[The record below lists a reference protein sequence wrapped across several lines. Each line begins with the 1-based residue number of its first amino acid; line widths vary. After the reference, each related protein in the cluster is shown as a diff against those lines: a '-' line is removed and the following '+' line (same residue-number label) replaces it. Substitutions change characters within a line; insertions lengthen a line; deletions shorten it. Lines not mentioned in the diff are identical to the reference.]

1 MSYDI
6 LSSERYN
13 VDGNFQ
19 LYLTFWW
26 VYVDRNFQR
35 HIAFCMV
42 MSIEIF
48 NDFFRLLMIHKK
60 VTAEISTDIRLLQQS
75 IIDILFPSFSCD
87 RR

>member
-26 VYVDRNFQR
+26 VYVDGNFQR
-35 HIAFCMV
+35 HIAFGKV
-42 MSIEIF
+42 MS
-48 NDFFRLLMIHKK
+48 M
-60 VTAEISTDIRLLQQS
+60 EISN
-75 IIDILFPSFSCD
+75 DILLFVW
-87 RR
+87 

>member
-1 MSYDI
+1 M
-6 LSSERYN
+6 LLENLN

-26 VYVDRNFQR
+26 VYVDGNFQR
-35 HIAFCMV
+35 HFAFGKV
-42 MSIEIF
+42 MSMEIF

-60 VTAEISTDIRLLQQS
+60 VSAEISTDIRLLQQS
-75 IIDILFPSFSCD
+75 IIDILFANFSWD

>member
-1 MSYDI
+1 
-6 LSSERYN
+6 
-13 VDGNFQ
+13 
-19 LYLTFWW
+19 
-26 VYVDRNFQR
+26 
-35 HIAFCMV
+35 

-75 IIDILFPSFSCD
+75 IIDILFPSFSWD